1 MNFRTCFAPASHL
14 LRSKEGCL
22 SYRSCD
28 TDEEYDFGFEKGKTA
43 RRLCRLFTGVGW
55 PGCWRGLARRV
66 HNPEAVGSNPV
77 LATKTSAL
85 FGGLFCCASAGQN
98 GKSSDL
104 LFVVDINCSCCCL
117 CCCISAGNTVRS
129 GFSGRTIG
137 RRPGYARSCSRN
149 FHAGLTSMCAL
160 PSMISPSSSFVTI
173 SNRRID
179 SSIRA
184 SFTKL
189 PISLGLALSE
199 SE

>member
-1 MNFRTCFAPASHL
+1 MTEDSYSECYPSNTRRSTHVGHAP
-14 LRSKEGCL
+14 
-22 SYRSCD
+22 
-28 TDEEYDFGFEKGKTA
+28 
-43 RRLCRLFTGVGW
+43 
-55 PGCWRGLARRV
+55 
-66 HNPEAVGSNPV
+66 HNLEAVGSNPAPRPNV
-77 LATKTSAL
+77 T
-85 FGGLFCCASAGQN
+85 AGQN

-117 CCCISAGNTVRS
+117 CCCISAGNTVRF

-137 RRPGYARSCSRN
+137 RRPGYTRSCSRN
-149 FHAGLTSMCAL
+149 FHAGLTSMRAS

-173 SNRRID
+173 SNRRMD
-179 SSIRA
+179 SLIRA